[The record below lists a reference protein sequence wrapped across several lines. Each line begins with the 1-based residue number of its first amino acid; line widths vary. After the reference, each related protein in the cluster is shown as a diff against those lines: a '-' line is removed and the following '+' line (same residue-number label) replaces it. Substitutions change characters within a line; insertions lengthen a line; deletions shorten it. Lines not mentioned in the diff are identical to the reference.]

1 MRKFIVTILILASVG
16 NAGMTFSQEQS
27 QKERKKVGLVLGGGG
42 AKGAAHIGVLKVIE
56 EAGIPVDYI
65 AGTSI
70 GAIVGGLYSI
80 GYDAE
85 SLDSLVNSLDWSYLL
100 SNNAPQGYRSFRA
113 RDVEGKYLL
122 SIPYSLKKK
131 NEIPAGLISG
141 QNILNLFSG
150 LTIGYQHMDSFG
162 DLPIPFNCVATNLVS
177 EDYVV
182 LDKGSLP
189 LSMRSSMSI
198 PGVFLPVKLD
208 SMVLVDGGVIN
219 NFPSNVAREMGADI
233 LIGIDLSTG
242 KTPTSQLTTLMGL
255 INTLTDITGK
265 DEYEKNKKDLDL
277 YLNPDLKGFQTMD
290 FNTPA
295 MDSMYQRGVEA
306 ARAHWDDLMKIKKD
320 IYGDS
325 AHLVKTSPRELK
337 HITKNDTLQLGE
349 ITIEGV
355 SDKTIKY
362 LREKIRLKK
371 HDHITLKNIDEAIAI
386 LDGMDIFSSVTY
398 QLSDKAPYDLTFT
411 LVEQA
416 LNQLNVGFRFDSEEM
431 ASILLN
437 TTFYENFF
445 KGSKLSTTIRLNIS
459 PYVAFNYEWRPNFNS
474 KFAIAYKIGYDNF
487 NLYNGNHKVDDVS
500 YLWQQGEFK
509 YGVLL
514 KNWELEAGL
523 RWDFFGNSS
532 DLYNPNYNPIG
543 IEPDSYFNYFA
554 TFGLNSLDHIY
565 YPTKG
570 VLAHLKGEMITTNF
584 VGCHSSAPLG
594 AISADFLYPVKLA
607 KKLYMLPGF
616 SGRILLGGGSVPP
629 IYQNYAGGNMN
640 ARYMSQQIAMPGV
653 RNVQVFDN
661 SLMMLKLGFRY
672 NIFKK
677 QYLSIGGIYAKNS
690 DSVGSIYQGDD
701 IWCTSAQYSYDTPL
715 GPVSGEI
722 NYSNRDKRVGL
733 YFNFGYNF

>member
-1 MRKFIVTILILASVG
+1 MRKFIVFILILVSVG
-16 NAGMTFSQEQS
+16 NEVIASSQEQVA
-27 QKERKKVGLVLGGGG
+27 QQRKKVGLVLGGGG
-42 AKGAAHIGVLKVIE
+42 AKGAAHVGVLKVIE
-56 EAGIPVDYI
+56 DAGIPVDYI

-150 LTIGYQHMDSFG
+150 LTIGYQHMDSFR
-162 DLPIPFNCVATNLVS
+162 DLPTPFNCVATDLVS

-219 NFPSNVAREMGADI
+219 NFPSNVARDMGADI
-233 LIGIDLSTG
+233 LIGVDLSTG

-265 DEYEKNKKDLDL
+265 NEYEKNKRDLDL

-290 FNTPA
+290 FNRQA

-306 ARAHWDDLMKIKKD
+306 ARAHWGDLMKIKKE

-325 AHLVKTSPRELK
+325 ADLVKTKPRELK
-337 HITKNDTLQLGE
+337 HITKADTLHLGE
-349 ITIEGV
+349 ITILGV
-355 SDKTIKY
+355 SDKTKKY
-362 LREKIRLKK
+362 LREKIKLKK
-371 HDHITLKNIDEAIAI
+371 HTKITLKNIDEAIAI

-398 QLSDKAPYDLTFT
+398 QLSDSTPYHLTFT

-474 KFAIAYKIGYDNF
+474 KFAMAYKIGYDNY
-487 NLYNGNHKVDDVS
+487 NLYNGSHKVDVVS

-543 IEPDSYFNYFA
+543 IEPDSYFNYFV
-554 TFGLNSLDHIY
+554 TLGLNSLDNIY

-570 VLAHLKGEMITTNF
+570 VLAHLKGELITTNF
-584 VGCHSSAPLG
+584 VKCHDNAPIG

-607 KKLYMLPGF
+607 KKLYL
-616 SGRILLGGGSVPP
+616 
-629 IYQNYAGGNMN
+629 
-640 ARYMSQQIAMPGV
+640 
-653 RNVQVFDN
+653 
-661 SLMMLKLGFRY
+661 
-672 NIFKK
+672 
-677 QYLSIGGIYAKNS
+677 
-690 DSVGSIYQGDD
+690 
-701 IWCTSAQYSYDTPL
+701 
-715 GPVSGEI
+715 
-722 NYSNRDKRVGL
+722 
-733 YFNFGYNF
+733 